1 MHSRVER
8 SRYVAA
14 KLKNPLKP
22 LLKNADC
29 IRFRLP
35 APTKIW
41 EKVAPKHAISDTTT
55 GPAWQADPFFP
66 PRSGF
71 VQPEVRGTTARL
83 RRDSRPVSR
92 VSEGILGAVMLVLR
106 RRPGKA
112 FRVSTWQ
119 LGTSGASD
127 SWCPDCAQSLL
138 AYPGF
143 SQAWLVVVH
152 GASGS
157 ISKPVCTS
165 ASSYLRLS
173 KADLRPPE
181 QSSSKEWSRI
191 PTLDKP
197 TGTYLGNGKSG
208 CKVTEL

>member
-71 VQPEVRGTTARL
+71 VQPPPSANPAMSSFFHTECRWRGVAEVGR
-83 RRDSRPVSR
+83 
-92 VSEGILGAVMLVLR
+92 
-106 RRPGKA
+106 
-112 FRVSTWQ
+112 
-119 LGTSGASD
+119 
-127 SWCPDCAQSLL
+127 
-138 AYPGF
+138 
-143 SQAWLVVVH
+143 
-152 GASGS
+152 
-157 ISKPVCTS
+157 
-165 ASSYLRLS
+165 
-173 KADLRPPE
+173 
-181 QSSSKEWSRI
+181 
-191 PTLDKP
+191 
-197 TGTYLGNGKSG
+197 
-208 CKVTEL
+208 